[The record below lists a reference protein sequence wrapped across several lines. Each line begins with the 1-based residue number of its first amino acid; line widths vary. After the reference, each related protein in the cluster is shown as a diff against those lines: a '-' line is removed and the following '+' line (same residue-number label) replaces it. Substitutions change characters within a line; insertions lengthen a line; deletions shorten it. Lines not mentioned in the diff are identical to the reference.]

1 MGNTDNEKEV
11 ASLKDEVAKLANK
24 EGLTEEDK
32 ATLESLAGRLDK
44 LENAVN
50 ETTELMKEHKEAEEK
65 SEEERLVEEAK
76 EKTLKELDELKSE
89 SRTKSRLP
97 FTLIMAGIIILVVLI
112 FRIISDTKST
122 VNTRSEATGSVTVTV
137 DEEGNT
143 VDSIQNPSTDK

>member
-11 ASLKDEVAKLANK
+11 ASLKDEVTKLANK
-24 EGLTEEDK
+24 EGLTEENK
-32 ATLESLAGRLDK
+32 VTLESLAGRLDK

-50 ETTELMKEHKEAEEK
+50 ETAELMKEHKEAEEK

-122 VNTRSEATGSVTVTV
+122 VNTRSETAGSVTVTV

-143 VDSIQNPSTDK
+143 VTSPQSPSK

>member
-143 VDSIQNPSTDK
+143 VTSPQSPSK